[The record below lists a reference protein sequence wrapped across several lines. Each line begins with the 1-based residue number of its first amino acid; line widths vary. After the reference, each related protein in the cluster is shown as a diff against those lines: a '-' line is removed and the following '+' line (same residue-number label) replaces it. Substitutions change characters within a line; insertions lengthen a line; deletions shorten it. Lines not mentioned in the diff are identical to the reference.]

1 MAEPTT
7 TYDLLE
13 LLASAPDQLDAALAA
28 NTRQEPAQQPGVTT
42 GEGEWTTSEL
52 VGHLCDS
59 ARYWG
64 GRMRLVAYEDAPE
77 LPVYDQDTFVRLAAY
92 RYLPVE
98 TLAQEF
104 RLLSAANLALLR
116 GLRPEQ
122 WERVGVHAERGRLSL
137 RDIVTVEAQHESD
150 HVRQIAEGR

>member
-1 MAEPTT
+1 MAEPMTT
-7 TYDLLE
+7 DDLLA
-13 LLASAPDQLDAALAA
+13 LLASVPDQLDAALSAS
-28 NTRQEPAQQPGVTT
+28 TRQEPAPQPGVTT
-42 GEGEWTTSEL
+42 GEGDWTTSEL

-64 GRMRLVAYEDAPE
+64 GRMRLVVYEETPE

-92 RYLPVE
+92 RYLSPE

-104 RLLSAANLALLR
+104 RLISAANLALLR

-122 WERVGVHAERGRLSL
+122 WERVGLHAERGQLTL
-137 RDIVTVEAQHESD
+137 RDIVAIEAQHERD
-150 HVRQIAEGR
+150 HARQIAAGR

>member
-1 MAEPTT
+1 MAEPTND
-7 TYDLLE
+7 DLMA
-13 LLASAPDQLDAALAA
+13 LLASAPDRLDAALAGA
-28 NTRQEPAQQPGVTT
+28 TRHSPTPQPGVTT

-52 VGHLCDS
+52 VGHLCDA

-64 GRMRLVAYEDAPE
+64 GRMRLVVYEDEPA

-92 RYLPVE
+92 RYTPAE
-98 TLAQEF
+98 TLAREF
-104 RLLSAANLALLR
+104 RVISAANVALLG

-122 WERVGVHAERGRLSL
+122 WQRGGRHEERGRLTL
-137 RDIVTVEAQHESD
+137 RALVEIEAEHEGD